1 MNPGDPWEESPP
13 IDRIR
18 VAGVEYRV
26 GDRVRIWPLGDADI
40 FDMALKGK
48 TARISAIEQDYEDR
62 VHLAVTVD
70 DDPGRDLGL
79 EGKPGH
85 RFFFRPEELERLE
98 AEGRGAE

>member
-1 MNPGDPWEESPP
+1 MNLQNPWEESPP
-13 IDRIR
+13 IERIR
-18 VAGVEYRV
+18 VAGVEYRR

-48 TARISAIEQDYEDR
+48 TAIIASIEQDYEDR

-70 DDPGRDLGL
+70 DDPGRDLGA

-85 RFFFRPEELERLE
+85 RFFFRPEEVEPLED
-98 AEGRGAE
+98 EGRGAT